1 MLDMLRGVRVLDLTR
16 MLAGPFGAMILGDLG
31 AEVIKVERPGVGDD
45 IRTVGPHF
53 RGGESVYF
61 LSVNRNKRSVALDLA
76 HPDGRA
82 VLLDLAAQCDIV
94 LENFRH
100 GVAERLGCDHATL
113 AARNPRLITC
123 GITAFGRT
131 GPDRDLPAFDLT
143 LQARGGVMGLTG
155 HPGAP
160 PVRCGAPIGDLAGGL
175 YACIAL
181 ASALYDRERTGRG
194 RFIDLALLDCQV
206 SLLSYALSYQA
217 MAGDAMGPQG
227 SGHADAVP
235 YQCLAAADGY
245 LTVAVFTDT
254 FWPGFC
260 RALQRPDWVDHPVW
274 KGRAGRR
281 AERAA
286 LVAAV
291 ESVLATQ
298 PRAYWLAR
306 LYAEG
311 CLRRPCRASR
321 RCSTTRRCRR
331 GAWRQRCGI
340 PRRGWWWHRAIRCRG
355 ALPPRRPTRPPRAS
369 ANTPTTCSA
378 PCSGTA
384 PSASPP
390 CAPPASWA
398 EPTPHPSLKR
408 SRKRATAASRAH
420 RGQYPKRDAI
430 TPRVFSARAWASA
443 SSPSPPSATHTTSS
457 RVMATT

>member
-1 MLDMLRGVRVLDLTR
+1 MLDLLRGVRVLDLTR

-31 AEVIKVERPGVGDD
+31 AEVIKVERPGAGDD

-82 VLLDLAAQCDIV
+82 VLLDLAAACDIV

-155 HPGAP
+155 HPGAA

-260 RALQRPDWVDHPVW
+260 RALQRPEWVDHPVW
-274 KGRAGRR
+274 RGRAGRR

-311 CLRRPCRASR
+311 V
-321 RCSTTRRCRR
+321 
-331 GAWRQRCGI
+331 
-340 PRRGWWWHRAIRCRG
+340 
-355 ALPPRRPTRPPRAS
+355 
-369 ANTPTTCSA
+369 
-378 PCSGTA
+378 
-384 PSASPP
+384 
-390 CAPPASWA
+390 
-398 EPTPHPSLKR
+398 
-408 SRKRATAASRAH
+408 TAAPVQGLAEVLADPQVQARGMAATVQHPTAGTVVAPGNPLQGGAAPAAPDTPAPRLGEHTDDVLSALLGYTPERLAALRAA
-420 RGQYPKRDAI
+420 G
-430 TPRVFSARAWASA
+430 V
-443 SSPSPPSATHTTSS
+443 
-457 RVMATT
+457 VG